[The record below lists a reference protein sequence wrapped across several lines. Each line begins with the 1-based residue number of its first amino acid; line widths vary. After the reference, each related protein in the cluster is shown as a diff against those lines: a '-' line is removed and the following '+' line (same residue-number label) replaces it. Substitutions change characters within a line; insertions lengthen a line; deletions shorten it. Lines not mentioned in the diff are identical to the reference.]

1 MTAAPATPPVTP
13 GAPPVSP
20 PTTPAVGPIGPP
32 AIPAADPP
40 ATPGSGPATRLVGI
54 AEASAALGISQSVI
68 RRRLKDG
75 RLRGERRHTPQGHV
89 WLVHVPEPSRPGA
102 GAAEAAAEAVPPPT
116 APSAD
121 GGHAFAELA
130 AAREAVARLEAH
142 NADLRTQVETLA
154 GELAARRREVTELHT
169 LVGMVSRALP
179 APATPSAS
187 PAADPVDSPATP
199 AADPP
204 ASPAADRSAGPSAE
218 SSPDREAGRA
228 ADPSGNR
235 AAVSPWWRRVWGW
248 LTAG

>member
-1 MTAAPATPPVTP
+1 
-13 GAPPVSP
+13 
-20 PTTPAVGPIGPP
+20 
-32 AIPAADPP
+32 
-40 ATPGSGPATRLVGI
+40 VGI

-89 WLVHVPEPSRPGA
+89 WLVHVPEPARP
-102 GAAEAAAEAVPPPT
+102 AARAVEAAAEAGAAPQPT

-121 GGHAFAELA
+121 GGHALAELA

-187 PAADPVDSPATP
+187 PAADPIDSPATP
-199 AADPP
+199 AADPIDSP
-204 ASPAADRSAGPSAE
+204 ATPAADS
-218 SSPDREAGRA
+218 
-228 ADPSGNR
+228 SGNR